1 MEKTVQAVYENGALH
16 PLEPLLLG
24 ERQQQVTVTIS
35 DRTDVSQSHPL
46 MVSPEE
52 WSDAAQ
58 DDISL
63 DEVRRALATI
73 HGSLSEAVL
82 EERRER

>member
-1 MEKTVQAVYENGALH
+1 MEKTAQAIYENGALH
-16 PLEPLLLG
+16 PLEPLLIG
-24 ERQQQVTVTIS
+24 ERQQVTVTIS
-35 DRTDVSQSHPL
+35 DRTDVSQNHPL
-46 MVSPEE
+46 MVSSEE

-73 HGSLSEAVL
+73 DGSLSEAVL

>member
-1 MEKTVQAVYENGALH
+1 MEKTVQAVYENGVLH
-16 PLEPLLLG
+16 PLERLLLS
-24 ERQQQVTVTIS
+24 ERQQVTLTIS
-35 DRTDVSQSHPL
+35 DGTDISQNHPL
-46 MVSPEE
+46 MVSTEE

-82 EERRER
+82 EQRRER

>member
-1 MEKTVQAVYENGALH
+1 VEKTVQAVYENGVLH

-24 ERQQQVTVTIS
+24 ERQQVTVTIS
-35 DRTDVSQSHPL
+35 DRSDGPRNHPL
-46 MVSPEE
+46 LVSPEE
-52 WSDAAQ
+52 WSGAAH
-58 DDISL
+58 DDIGL
-63 DEVRRALATI
+63 DEVRRALSTI